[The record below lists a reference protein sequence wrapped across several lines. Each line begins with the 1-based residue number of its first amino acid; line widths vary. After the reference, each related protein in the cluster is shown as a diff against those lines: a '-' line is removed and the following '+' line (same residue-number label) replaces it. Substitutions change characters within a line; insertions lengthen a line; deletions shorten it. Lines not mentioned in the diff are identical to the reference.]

1 MLANLKILVKSLIP
15 VLLLALVAVGLTT
28 LGAVKMEGIND
39 TYAKLLS
46 RDQAAIREMSNAN
59 VYVISSIKSLYQMIA
74 EQEPAAIAKAGEGV
88 GRTAGEVEQRLKKA
102 AQLLPASAME
112 IEALL
117 RDFQAEIAASREV
130 QRLAISNTPEDNKRA
145 TQLLNDKVG
154 PALTAVAV
162 NTGKLNARLN
172 DDSVGAATAAE
183 ADAGRAIVTMF
194 VTLAAALIVVLA
206 ISVLIVQRGVAR
218 PLAELA
224 AIMGRLADR
233 DYAVTVTGTGRGD
246 EVGLMAR
253 SVEILKTA
261 GIEGERLAAEAE
273 QNRLRDEARAR
284 EDAARAQREAEEKR
298 ARDEAE
304 REAEARRQREAEIAE
319 RRAEEERRAE
329 AERLRAEAETR
340 RKADLHRL
348 ADNFKAAVGGVVE
361 TVATAATEMHA
372 AASSMTGIADTTS
385 RQSLAAASA
394 TEQAAANVQTVA
406 SASEEL
412 AASIREISSQVA
424 TSSRVAQDAVAQ
436 AGRTDAIVQGL
447 AASASK
453 IGEVIALINTIAGQT
468 NLLALNATIEA
479 ARAGEA
485 GKGFAVVASEVKNLA
500 TQTAKATDEIGQ
512 QVQGVQSATREA
524 VAAIEDIRSII
535 TRMSEISGAIASAV
549 EEQGAATNEI
559 ARNVE
564 QAAAGTSEAS
574 GNVTAV
580 NRSASDAGAAA
591 EQVLGASGELSRQ
604 AERLRAEVDRFI
616 GEVRAA

>member
-183 ADAGRAIVTMF
+183 A
-194 VTLAAALIVVLA
+194 
-206 ISVLIVQRGVAR
+206 
-218 PLAELA
+218 
-224 AIMGRLADR
+224 
-233 DYAVTVTGTGRGD
+233 
-246 EVGLMAR
+246 
-253 SVEILKTA
+253 
-261 GIEGERLAAEAE
+261 E
-273 QNRLRDEARAR
+273 QTRLRDEARAR

-535 TRMSEISGAIASAV
+535 TRMS
-549 EEQGAATNEI
+549 
-559 ARNVE
+559 
-564 QAAAGTSEAS
+564 
-574 GNVTAV
+574 
-580 NRSASDAGAAA
+580 
-591 EQVLGASGELSRQ
+591 
-604 AERLRAEVDRFI
+604 
-616 GEVRAA
+616 

>member
-15 VLLLALVAVGLTT
+15 VLLLALVAIGLTT
-28 LGAVKMEGIND
+28 LGAVKMDEVNT
-39 TYAKLLS
+39 TYSKLLDQ
-46 RDQAAIREMSNAN
+46 DQAAINEMSSANA
-59 VYVISSIKSLYQMIA
+59 YVISSVKSLYQMIA

-88 GRTAGEVEQRLKKA
+88 GRTAAEVETRLKKA
-102 AQLLPASAME
+102 AALLPSAAPE

-117 RDFQAEIAASREV
+117 REFQAQIAASREV
-130 QRLAISNTPEDNKRA
+130 QTLAAGNADDNKKA
-145 TQLLNDKVG
+145 TRILNDTVG
-154 PALTAVAV
+154 PALTAVAI
-162 NTGKLNARLN
+162 NTAKLNARLN
-172 DDSVGAATAAE
+172 DASLKAGDAAKTS
-183 ADAGRAIVTMF
+183 GNNAILTMF
-194 VTLAAALIVVLA
+194 VALAVALVVVLA
-206 ISVLIVQRGVAR
+206 ISILIIQRGVAR
-218 PLAELA
+218 PLADLA
-224 AIMGRLADR
+224 AVMGKLADR
-233 DYAVTVTGTGRGD
+233 DYGVAVTGTRRGD

-253 SVEILKTA
+253 SVDVLKTA
-261 GIEGERLAAEAE
+261 GIEAERLAAEAE
-273 QNRLRDEARAR
+273 QNRLREEARAR
-284 EDAARAQREAEEKR
+284 EYAAREQREAEEKR
-298 ARDEAE
+298 ARDEAA
-304 REAEARRQREAEIAE
+304 REAEARRQRETEEAE
-319 RRAEEERRAE
+319 RRAEELRRTE
-329 AERLRAEAETR
+329 AERLRTEAETR

-385 RQSLAAASA
+385 KQSLAAASA

-424 TSSRVAQDAVAQ
+424 TSSRVAQNAVAQ
-436 AGRTDAIVQGL
+436 AQRTDEIVQGL
-447 AASASK
+447 AASADK

-512 QVQGVQSATREA
+512 QVQGVQTATREA

-535 TRMSEISGAIASAV
+535 TQMSEISGAIASAV

-564 QAAAGTSEAS
+564 QAAAGTADAS
-574 GNVTAV
+574 GNVVAV

-591 EQVLGASGELSRQ
+591 EQVLGASGELSQQ